1 VLAKVLTE
9 LFVMLHPL
17 MPHLTEELW
26 HGLTGFPEQKL
37 LALEPWPA
45 LDLQAIDL
53 ELEDNFAEMIELVR
67 VARNLRATGGMKP
80 AQKVSR
86 LVITSARPELLK
98 VLKLAI
104 PDLAVLIKAELVE
117 ISTEMPEMP
126 RSLMGISGTSQVQ
139 LQLPEQD
146 LDALRSRLEKD
157 LAKAEK
163 DIAGL
168 ASRLANPNFADKAP
182 ADVVLECRANLMEAE
197 AQADLARKRLGD
209 LD

>member
-1 VLAKVLTE
+1 
-9 LFVMLHPL
+9 
-17 MPHLTEELW
+17 
-26 HGLTGFPEQKL
+26 
-37 LALEPWPA
+37 LEPWPA

-117 ISTEMPEMP
+117 ISTEMPEMPEMP